1 MIDTIKSVERVRQE
15 IIDGI
20 YKNINEDLPIN
31 QKVYQRYFDF
41 INNQIE
47 LCIKN
52 GWIQF
57 SLPGDGPCGRLP
69 GMIEALLLLK
79 GYEIEKGE
87 KENEYLINIFN
98 RDNYKIFSF

>member
-1 MIDTIKSVERVRQE
+1 MKSNIKSVEHVRQE

-20 YKNINEDLPIN
+20 YRKINNDLPIN
-31 QKVYQRYFDF
+31 QEVYKKYFDL
-41 INNQIE
+41 INHQIE
-47 LCIKN
+47 LCIIN

-69 GMIEALLLLK
+69 VMIEALLLLK
-79 GYEIEKGE
+79 GYGIEKGK

-98 RDNYKIFSF
+98 RDNYKI

>member
-1 MIDTIKSVERVRQE
+1 MIGTIKSVEHVRQE
-15 IIDGI
+15 VIDGI
-20 YKNINEDLPIN
+20 YKKINNDLPIN
-31 QKVYQRYFDF
+31 QEVYKRYFDF
-41 INNQIE
+41 IDSQIE

-79 GYEIEKGE
+79 GYGIEKGK

-98 RDNYKIFSF
+98 RDNYKIYK

>member
-1 MIDTIKSVERVRQE
+1 MINNIRNIEYVRQE

-20 YKNINEDLPIN
+20 YKTINDYSETHQKIYEKYIN
-31 QKVYQRYFDF
+31 Y
-41 INNQIE
+41 INSQIE

-57 SLPGDGPCGRLP
+57 SLYGDGPCGKLP

-79 GYEIEKGE
+79 GYGIEKGE

-98 RDNYKIFSF
+98 RDNYKI